1 LTPTALPD
9 ALERI
14 GVGAEFFVELNAG
27 RASAK
32 TGSLKPIGDDHVEL
46 EDGTKP
52 PVDLIIF
59 ATGWDQYVTLL
70 SNELEQNINRGHYTH
85 VYRYILSPRVRNLGF
100 AGYASSVAAEVGAN
114 WLAQIFHGAIRLPT
128 TVRMDAEIERVH
140 RWAAETMPSRSAGY
154 FVGAHVPHYI
164 DDLLSDVQ
172 LPLLRKADFIRE
184 NFTSLLPSRYKT
196 LGAERRLVRDRR

>member
-1 LTPTALPD
+1 MIWSGS
-9 ALERI
+9 ALERN
-14 GVGAEFFVELNAG
+14 FFIELNAG

-32 TGSLKPIGDDHVEL
+32 MGSLKPIGDDHVEL

-52 PVDLIIF
+52 PTDLIIF
-59 ATGWDQYVTLL
+59 ATGWEQHLTLL
-70 SNELEQNINRGHYTH
+70 SNELEQNIKRGHCIH
-85 VYRYILSPRVRNLGF
+85 VYRHILPPRVRNLGF
-100 AGYASSVAAEVGAN
+100 TGYALSVAAEVGEN
-114 WLAQIFHGAIRLPT
+114 WLAQTFHGAVSLPT
-128 TVRMDAEIERVH
+128 AVRMDAEIERVH
-140 RWAAETMPSRSAGY
+140 RWAAETMPSHSAGY